1 MIEIVGIHYFQQK
14 YRCKLIFCSNSFYV
28 CALNMLCRF
37 LVLSLYW
44 SVNAE
49 LHFTLATHSLC
60 CACRS
65 LFTRTAGA
73 PIYAKITIEDNWLLS
88 YCMLA
93 QKCGRHGSFAVLMDP
108 KPRKN
113 WAKKKGEFDSPSNKW
128 CLDRSQKNEKKTK
141 NNRRRRH
148 GTHKRDENW
157 EKEKEFV
164 KEPKSLAFS
173 RPKKIYCNDFRL
185 FFILYHL

>member
-1 MIEIVGIHYFQQK
+1 MQIDFLFQFVLCVRAQ
-14 YRCKLIFCSNSFYV
+14 YAVSFP
-28 CALNMLCRF
+28 CAFALLKRKCRI
-37 LVLSLYW
+37 
-44 SVNAE
+44 
-49 LHFTLATHSLC
+49 HFTLATHSLC

-93 QKCGRHGSFAVLMDP
+93 QKCGRHGELS
-108 KPRKN
+108 
-113 WAKKKGEFDSPSNKW
+113 KKGEFDSPSNKW

-148 GTHKRDENW
+148 GTHKRDEN
-157 EKEKEFV
+157 
-164 KEPKSLAFS
+164 
-173 RPKKIYCNDFRL
+173 
-185 FFILYHL
+185 